1 MNKTKLALWYHLSY
15 EINKKSLKVK
25 QRQQN
30 KCYKTLWFGK
40 LTRRDEV
47 KGKSQVVEER
57 TDLEET
63 HGVLD
68 MEG

>member
-1 MNKTKLALWYHLSY
+1 MNKTKLALWYHLAY

-40 LTRRDEV
+40 LTPRDEV
-47 KGKSQVVEER
+47 KGRSQVVETR

-63 HGVLD
+63 HDVLD